1 MNIASK
7 MPHVMESTVIRV
19 TEAMFALIRKG
30 ISNILE
36 YNDMHQELPLE
47 DEILVKYLRKWTII
61 SVMWGVAGALT
72 LRERGNFSEAI
83 TDIMPTHD
91 IELPS
96 MLGQV

>member
-7 MPHVMESTVIRV
+7 MPHVMEFTVIRV

-72 LRERGNFSEAI
+72 LRERGNFS
-83 TDIMPTHD
+83 
-91 IELPS
+91 
-96 MLGQV
+96 